1 MNVMVEN
8 FLTFFTTIDPIGTLT
23 IFIGVTAA
31 AKPQDRNRIAIRA
44 IVYSAAILL
53 AFVVLGQLFLNSIG
67 IRLAAFELAGGIIFF
82 LFGLQMVFGTGVA
95 VAVADSEEDAGRDV
109 AVFPIAVPSIASPG
123 SILAAV
129 VLTDNRNFSFYD
141 QLLTTAI
148 MLSVLGLTLVLLF
161 QANRIYGWLGQ
172 AGSTLVVRIMGMV
185 LAAITV
191 EMVLEALPELIKPLA
206 V

>member
-1 MNVMVEN
+1 MNVLVEN

-44 IVYSAAILL
+44 VVYSAVILL

-95 VAVADSEEDAGRDV
+95 VAGSKVETGHDV

-129 VLTDNRNFSFYD
+129 VLTDNRNFSFYE
-141 QLLTTAI
+141 QLLTAGV
-148 MLSVLGLTLVLLF
+148 MLSVLALTLLLLL
-161 QANRIYGWLGQ
+161 QANRIYAWLGQ
-172 AGSTLVVRIMGMV
+172 AGSTLVVRIMGMI
-185 LAAITV
+185 LAAIAV
-191 EMVLEALPELIKPLA
+191 EMVLEALAELLPPLVA
-206 V
+206 

>member
-185 LAAITV
+185 LAAIAV

>member
-1 MNVMVEN
+1 MNIMVEN

-95 VAVADSEEDAGRDV
+95 VTESKEDAGRDV

-161 QANRIYGWLGQ
+161 QANRIYEWLGQ

-185 LAAITV
+185 LAAIAV
-191 EMVLEALPELIKPLA
+191 EMMLEALPELIKPLG

>member
-1 MNVMVEN
+1 MNVLVEN

-44 IVYSAAILL
+44 VVYSAVILL

-95 VAVADSEEDAGRDV
+95 VADSKEETGRDV

-129 VLTDNRNFSFYD
+129 VLTDNRNFSFYE
-141 QLLTTAI
+141 QLLTAGV
-148 MLSVLGLTLVLLF
+148 MLSVLALTLLLLL
-161 QANRIYGWLGQ
+161 QANRIYAWLGQ
-172 AGSTLVVRIMGMV
+172 AGSTLVVRIMGMI
-185 LAAITV
+185 LAAIAV
-191 EMVLEALPELIKPLA
+191 EMVLEALAELLPPLVA
-206 V
+206 

>member
-95 VAVADSEEDAGRDV
+95 VADSEEEAGRDV

-129 VLTDNRNFSFYD
+129 VLTDNRNFSFYE

-148 MLSVLGLTLVLLF
+148 MLSVLGLTLVLLL
-161 QANRIYGWLGQ
+161 QANRIYSWLGQ
-172 AGSTLVVRIMGMV
+172 AGSALVVRIMGMV
-185 LAAITV
+185 LAAIAV
-191 EMVLEALPELIKPLA
+191 EMVLEALPELIQPLA

>member
-1 MNVMVEN
+1 MVEN

-95 VAVADSEEDAGRDV
+95 VTESKEDAGRDV

-161 QANRIYGWLGQ
+161 QANRIYEWLGQ

-185 LAAITV
+185 LAAIAV
-191 EMVLEALPELIKPLA
+191 EMMLEALPELIKPLG

>member
-95 VAVADSEEDAGRDV
+95 VTESKEDAGRDV

-161 QANRIYGWLGQ
+161 QANRIYEWLGQ

-185 LAAITV
+185 LAAIAV
-191 EMVLEALPELIKPLA
+191 EMMLEALPELIKPLG

>member
-1 MNVMVEN
+1 MVEN

-185 LAAITV
+185 LAAIAV

>member
-1 MNVMVEN
+1 MA
-8 FLTFFTTIDPIGTLT
+8 
-23 IFIGVTAA
+23 VTY
-31 AKPQDRNRIAIRA
+31 QSRFDRPRRA
-44 IVYSAAILL
+44 
-53 AFVVLGQLFLNSIG
+53 QQ
-67 IRLAAFELAGGIIFF
+67 EPH
-82 LFGLQMVFGTGVA
+82 
-95 VAVADSEEDAGRDV
+95 EERVREEEAGRDV

-123 SILAAV
+123 LILAAV

-185 LAAITV
+185 LAAIAV
-191 EMVLEALPELIKPLA
+191 EMILEALPELLQPLA
-206 V
+206 A

>member
-1 MNVMVEN
+1 MNVLVEN

-44 IVYSAAILL
+44 VVYSAVILL

-95 VAVADSEEDAGRDV
+95 VADSKEETGRDV

-129 VLTDNRNFSFYD
+129 VLTDNRNFSFYE
-141 QLLTTAI
+141 QLLTAGV
-148 MLSVLGLTLVLLF
+148 MLSVLALTLLLLL
-161 QANRIYGWLGQ
+161 QANRIYAWLGQ
-172 AGSTLVVRIMGMV
+172 AGSPLVVRIMGMI
-185 LAAITV
+185 LAAIAV
-191 EMVLEALPELIKPLA
+191 EMVLEALAELLPPLVA
-206 V
+206 

>member
-8 FLTFFTTIDPIGTLT
+8 FLTFFATIDPIGTLT

-95 VAVADSEEDAGRDV
+95 VAESKEDAGHDV

-185 LAAITV
+185 LAAIAV

>member
-1 MNVMVEN
+1 MNVLVEN

-44 IVYSAAILL
+44 VVYSAVILL
-53 AFVVLGQLFLNSIG
+53 EFVVLGQLFLNSIG

-95 VAVADSEEDAGRDV
+95 VADSKEETGRDV
-109 AVFPIAVPSIASPG
+109 AIFPIAVPSIASPG

-129 VLTDNRNFSFYD
+129 VLTDNRNFSFYE
-141 QLLTTAI
+141 QLLTAGV
-148 MLSVLGLTLVLLF
+148 MLSVLALTLLLLL
-161 QANRIYGWLGQ
+161 QANRIYAWLGQ
-172 AGSTLVVRIMGMV
+172 AGSTLVVRIMGMI
-185 LAAITV
+185 LAAIAV
-191 EMVLEALPELIKPLA
+191 EMVLEALAELLPPLVA
-206 V
+206 

>member
-1 MNVMVEN
+1 MNVLVEN

-44 IVYSAAILL
+44 VVYSALILL

-95 VAVADSEEDAGRDV
+95 VADSKEETGRDV

-129 VLTDNRNFSFYD
+129 VLTDNRNFSFYE
-141 QLLTTAI
+141 QLLTAGV
-148 MLSVLGLTLVLLF
+148 MLSVLALTLLLLL
-161 QANRIYGWLGQ
+161 QANRIYAWLGQ
-172 AGSTLVVRIMGMV
+172 AGSTLVVRIMGMI
-185 LAAITV
+185 LAAIAV
-191 EMVLEALPELIKPLA
+191 EMVLEALAELLPPLVA
-206 V
+206 

>member
-1 MNVMVEN
+1 MVEN

-95 VAVADSEEDAGRDV
+95 VADSEEEAGRDV

-129 VLTDNRNFSFYD
+129 VLTDNRNFSFYE

-148 MLSVLGLTLVLLF
+148 MLSVLGLTLVLLL
-161 QANRIYGWLGQ
+161 QANRIYSWLGQ
-172 AGSTLVVRIMGMV
+172 AGSALVVRIMGMV
-185 LAAITV
+185 LAAIAV
-191 EMVLEALPELIKPLA
+191 EMVLEALPELIQPLA

>member
-44 IVYSAAILL
+44 IIYSAAILL

-95 VAVADSEEDAGRDV
+95 VAEPKEDAGHDV

-172 AGSTLVVRIMGMV
+172 VGSTLVVRIMGMV
-185 LAAITV
+185 LAAIAV

>member
-95 VAVADSEEDAGRDV
+95 VTESKEDAGRDV

-161 QANRIYGWLGQ
+161 QANRIYEWLGQ

-185 LAAITV
+185 LAAIAV
-191 EMVLEALPELIKPLA
+191 EMMLEALPELIKPLA

>member
-1 MNVMVEN
+1 MNVLVEN
-8 FLTFFTTIDPIGTLT
+8 FLTFFTTIDPVGTLT

-31 AKPQDRNRIAIRA
+31 AKPQDRSRIAIRA
-44 IVYSAAILL
+44 IVYSAVILL

-95 VAVADSEEDAGRDV
+95 VAESKEEAGRDV

-129 VLTDNRNFSFYD
+129 VLTDNRNFSFYE
-141 QLLTTAI
+141 QLLTTGI
-148 MLSVLGLTLVLLF
+148 MLSVLGLTLVLVL
-161 QANRIYGWLGQ
+161 QANRIYALLGR
-172 AGSTLVVRIMGMV
+172 AGSTLVVRIMGMI
-185 LAAITV
+185 LAAIAV
-191 EMVLEALPELIKPLA
+191 EMVLEALVELLPPLI

>member
-95 VAVADSEEDAGRDV
+95 VTESKVDAGRDV

-161 QANRIYGWLGQ
+161 QANRIYEWLGQ

-185 LAAITV
+185 LAAIAV
-191 EMVLEALPELIKPLA
+191 EMMLEALPELIKPLA

>member
-1 MNVMVEN
+1 VAMNVLVEN

-44 IVYSAAILL
+44 VVYSALILL

-95 VAVADSEEDAGRDV
+95 VADSKEETGRDV

-129 VLTDNRNFSFYD
+129 VLTDNRNFSFYE
-141 QLLTTAI
+141 QLLTAGV
-148 MLSVLGLTLVLLF
+148 MLSVLVLTLLLLL
-161 QANRIYGWLGQ
+161 QANRIYAWLGQ
-172 AGSTLVVRIMGMV
+172 AGSTLVVRIMGMI
-185 LAAITV
+185 LAAIAV
-191 EMVLEALPELIKPLA
+191 EMVLEALAELLPPLVA
-206 V
+206 

>member
-1 MNVMVEN
+1 MNVLVEN

-44 IVYSAAILL
+44 IIYSAAILL

-95 VAVADSEEDAGRDV
+95 VAEPKEDAGHDV

-172 AGSTLVVRIMGMV
+172 AGATLVVRIMGMV
-185 LAAITV
+185 LAAIAV